1 MAVVL
6 SASNEAAQKTHD
18 VWCSTGSAPPG
29 LDPSLRIA
37 DVGRLL
43 EEALDSIRDEWFAL
57 GRVLGEDSSAPYAHM
72 PSCAANAS
80 DFGLMLAWTRLV
92 DRWAAEAE
100 AVLLVCDDPWLFRHL
115 AARPG
120 VRANRPPP
128 LRPAEL
134 RLRLRGI
141 LSRALVSARMFL
153 AALRFGRQRSGV
165 SPGGA
170 WILAY
175 GHPASRADG
184 FDAYFGDLM
193 GETPGLRRILHV
205 DGPLARAEGLCESGR
220 TFALHAFGSP
230 FAALGLWR
238 ARWRPNIEGPNAW
251 LVRRAAAR
259 EGGTGQAAMIAWQV
273 HCQERWLARAK
284 PAAVAWPWENHS
296 WERAF
301 VRACRRASCSTV
313 GYQHATVGAR
323 EWNYA
328 PASNPDEASL
338 PDRILCSGPAGAAR
352 LRAFGHEERRLAVGG
367 AWRMPSLAPL
377 SRDPAGPVFVA
388 LPSDLAI
395 AAEMVAAIRPLAR
408 AGRRFVVRDH
418 PMTPLTFAEEPGL
431 ARADGP
437 LADQKSVAAVLYAGT
452 TVGLEAALGGL
463 PTIRF
468 RPEGRVAND
477 VLPDGL
483 DLPAASATELG
494 EALRRVSAPLPL
506 DIRAVFAPVARD
518 VWRDALAAGAAG

>member
-6 SASNEAAQKTHD
+6 SGTNEAARKTHD
-18 VWCSTGSAPPG
+18 VWCAVGSAPLG
-29 LDPSLRIA
+29 LDPSRRIP
-37 DVGRLL
+37 DFGRVL
-43 EEALDSIRDEWFAL
+43 EEALDSIRDEWLALARAL
-57 GRVLGEDSSAPYAHM
+57 GRDGSALYAHM

-120 VRANRPPP
+120 VRATRPPP
-128 LRPAEL
+128 LWPAEL

-153 AALRFGRQRSGV
+153 AALRFGRQSGGI
-165 SPGGA
+165 SQGEA
-170 WILAY
+170 WILTY
-175 GHPASRADG
+175 SHPASRADG

-193 GETPGLRRILHV
+193 GEMPGLRRILHA
-205 DGPLARAEGLCESGR
+205 DGPLARAKGLCGSGR

-238 ARWRPNIEGPNAW
+238 ARWRPNINGPNTW

-259 EGGTGQAAMIAWQV
+259 EGGTGQAAMIAWQI
-273 HCQERWLARAK
+273 HCQHRWLALAK

-301 VRACRRASCSTV
+301 VRACRRARCATV

-352 LRAFGHEERRLAVGG
+352 LRAFGYDSYRLAVGG
-367 AWRMPSLAPL
+367 AWRMPSFAPL
-377 SRDPAGPVFVA
+377 ACDPAGPVFVA
-388 LPSDLAI
+388 LPSDLAV
-395 AAEMVAAIRPLAR
+395 AAEMVAAVRPLAR
-408 AGRRFVVRDH
+408 AGLRFVVRDH
-418 PMTPLTFAEEPGL
+418 PMTPFPFAEEPGL
-431 ARADGP
+431 ARANGS
-437 LADQKSVAAVLYAGT
+437 LAAQKGVAAVVYAGT
-452 TVGLEAALGGL
+452 TVGLEAALAGL

-477 VLPDGL
+477 VLPDDL
-483 DLPAASATELG
+483 DLPAASVTGLG
-494 EALRRVSAPLPL
+494 EALRRAAAPQPL
-506 DIRAVFAPVARD
+506 DIRAAFAPVARD
-518 VWRDALAAGAAG
+518 VWRTALGSGTPA